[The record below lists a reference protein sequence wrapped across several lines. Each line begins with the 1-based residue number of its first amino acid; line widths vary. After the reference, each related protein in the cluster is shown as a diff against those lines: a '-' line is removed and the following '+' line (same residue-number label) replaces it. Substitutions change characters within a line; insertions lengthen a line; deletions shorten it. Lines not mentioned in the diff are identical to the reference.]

1 MKKVLFIFL
10 LSPLAFGFQT
20 NLPYVPP
27 YNISQTLDLV
37 FEDSLQ
43 EEKVHPSLSK
53 KNIKNAF
60 IKIKEQLIVSRE
72 ILLLKEH
79 LKRISS
85 KDIHYFTLIL
95 FHLEYMKDEIEKS
108 SESKTLLSLELLRI
122 IQISKSKIH
131 LIIKE
136 LIEDLDLQD
145 ICV

>member
-10 LSPLAFGFQT
+10 LSSLAFGFQS

-37 FEDSLQ
+37 FEDALK
-43 EEKVHPSLSK
+43 EETVHPSLSK
-53 KNIKNAF
+53 KNIKNTF
-60 IKIKEQLIVSRE
+60 IKIKEKLIVSRK
-72 ILLLKEH
+72 IILLKEH
-79 LKRISS
+79 LKRIST

-108 SESKTLLSLELLRI
+108 SESKTLLSVELLRI

-136 LIEDLDLQD
+136 LIEDLDLKD
-145 ICV
+145 ICL